1 MRYRTVL
8 FDADNT
14 LLDFTRSEHD
24 ALCDCLTARGLPHD
38 EEAIAR
44 YSAINDG
51 YWKRLE
57 RGEVTRAALQV
68 GRFAD
73 FIAEYGFSCDA
84 ATLAKEYMLA
94 LSTKSF
100 LVEGAES
107 LCRSLVPSCRLYLIT
122 NGTDWIQHGRFDP
135 CPLAP
140 LFSGVFISDSMGCE
154 KPERAYF
161 DMVTAA
167 IPDFDPGRYRCRAGH
182 LLVQSARQGRP
193 ARYCAPLRMP
203 DTGRGRAGHP
213 GSMTARQ
220 TPCSLPYCP

>member
-24 ALCDCLTARGLPHD
+24 ALRDCLTARGLPHD

-107 LCRSLVPSCRLYLIT
+107 LCRSLV
-122 NGTDWIQHGRFDP
+122 
-135 CPLAP
+135 
-140 LFSGVFISDSMGCE
+140 
-154 KPERAYF
+154 
-161 DMVTAA
+161 
-167 IPDFDPGRYRCRAGH
+167 
-182 LLVQSARQGRP
+182 RP
-193 ARYCAPLRMP
+193 AACTLSPTALIGFSTDALIPVRLHRCFPVSLFRTAWAVRSRNAP
-203 DTGRGRAGHP
+203 T
-213 GSMTARQ
+213 STW
-220 TPCSLPYCP
+220 